1 MQLVPSAAT
10 EATVVMEVMVVLRLA
25 QLQLGLVA
33 TVAMEALVEMEVPVD
48 LRLPQS
54 ALLLVVAAEMEA
66 LVAMEVLADLHLA
79 QLPVHLGLPL
89 PLDLVATAAMEG
101 PVATEETEVPASL
114 QLALY
119 LETLDLR
126 VHLEALAVLEVL
138 RELELPLD
146 LVETEATA
154 ETEVPAA
161 LWLVLEMLEALKM
174 PELGLPQP
182 PLLEVPQ
189 LELELDLPPCS
200 SLDLPHSSLRG
211 LSQLVQVLDVW
222 SWR

>member
-1 MQLVPSAAT
+1 
-10 EATVVMEVMVVLRLA
+10 
-25 QLQLGLVA
+25 
-33 TVAMEALVEMEVPVD
+33 VAMEAMVEMVEMKVPVD

-66 LVAMEVLADLHLA
+66 LVAMEVLTDLHLA
-79 QLPVHLGLPL
+79 QL
-89 PLDLVATAAMEG
+89 PLDLVATAVMEVPVDLGLPLPRDLMATEG
-101 PVATEETEVPASL
+101 PVASEETEVPAAL
-114 QLALY
+114 QLVLY

-146 LVETEATA
+146 LVETVAMEATA